1 MPVQSNQDRA
11 EHDPQLR
18 ERGMYQEVD
27 HPVLGSWRLQNAPF
41 KLSETPAEN
50 YRHGP
55 LIGQDNREILMGLLG
70 MTQDELI
77 SGYEDNTF
85 WPKEMPKFSYQ
96 EELLR

>member
-18 ERGMYQEVD
+18 ERGMYQEVA
-27 HPVLGSWRLQNAPF
+27 HPVLGTWRLQNAPF

-50 YRHGP
+50 FRHGP
-55 LIGQDNREILMGLLG
+55 LIGQDNQEILVGLLG
-70 MTQDELI
+70 MTQEELA

-85 WPKEMPKFSYQ
+85 WPKEMSKFSYQ
-96 EELLR
+96 EDMIR